1 MEEVFRWG
9 DFYMKT
15 KMLRLDEENIN
26 KEIIASAAKVIK
38 DGGLVSFPTETVYG
52 LGANGLDEQAIA
64 KIFKA
69 KGRPQDNPLILH
81 ISSVEELDE
90 LVSEISD
97 EAKVCID
104 KFWPGPLTM
113 IFKRSGIIPDGITAG
128 LDTVAIRMPSN
139 KIALEL
145 IRQAQRPI
153 AAPSANISGKPSPT
167 AADHVFTDLDG
178 KLEMII
184 DGGRTGVGLES
195 TVLDLT
201 EEVPTILRPGGITH
215 EDLVKVLGKVEI
227 DKSITNFNEK
237 IIPKSPGQK
246 YKHYAPNS
254 EMIIFEGEMENVISN
269 IKKICEENIALGKKV
284 GIMCTDETE
293 NNYNKGLVYS
303 MGSRKNGETIAHNLF
318 YILRDMDKENVDIIL
333 AESTSFSEIGL
344 AIMNRMIKAAAGKI
358 VNV

>member
-153 AAPSANISGKPSPT
+153 AAPSANTSGKPSPT

-184 DGGRTGVGLES
+184 DGGRTGIGLES

-215 EDLVKVLGKVEI
+215 EDLVRVLGKVEI